1 MPGSV
6 VVVSLG
12 FDTYGLDPIG
22 DFALTTDVYHEVGR
36 RVAATGPP
44 AGHPPGG
51 RLPPA
56 VARRERPGV
65 AARRRG
71 PRRSSRCR
79 RPGSPRAVRSSGD
92 PADVR
97 IRPQQPGERE
107 RQAVHAVV
115 EAAFADVTVADLVD
129 ALQADE
135 AGRQGASL
143 VAVDPLTRSSATCS
157 SRVRGSTRRPACR
170 GPRPEPAGRRAH
182 RQGEG
187 IGGAL
192 VRAAIEAAD
201 ALAAPLLFLEGSP
214 RYYPRFGFAPG
225 GPLGFI
231 RPSVRI
237 PDAAF
242 QVIRL
247 PRWEPWMT
255 GQLVYS
261 EVFWRLDA
269 VGLRD

>member
-1 MPGSV
+1 M
-6 VVVSLG
+6 
-12 FDTYGLDPIG
+12 I
-22 DFALTTDVYHEVGR
+22 
-36 RVAATGPP
+36 
-44 AGHPPGG
+44 
-51 RLPPA
+51 
-56 VARRERPGV
+56 
-65 AARRRG
+65 
-71 PRRSSRCR
+71 
-79 RPGSPRAVRSSGD
+79 
-92 PADVR
+92 PADIR
-97 IRPQQPGERE
+97 IRPQEPGDRDGVL
-107 RQAVHAVV
+107 AMV

-135 AGRQGASL
+135 AGHLGASL
-143 VAVDPLTRSSATCS
+143 VAVDGADDRVVGHVQLSRSWLDAPSRLVEVLVLSPLA
-157 SRVRGSTRRPACR
+157 VAPD
-170 GPRPEPAGRRAH
+170 

-201 ALAAPLLFLEGSP
+201 ELAAPLLFLEGSP
-214 RYYPRFGFAPG
+214 RYYPRFGFVPG
-225 GPLGFI
+225 GPLGFL

-247 PRWEPWMT
+247 PGWEPWMT

>member
-1 MPGSV
+1 MIPFGV
-6 VVVSLG
+6 TVR
-12 FDTYGLDPIG
+12 PQ
-22 DFALTTDVYHEVGR
+22 
-36 RVAATGPP
+36 
-44 AGHPPGG
+44 
-51 RLPPA
+51 
-56 VARRERPGV
+56 RPGE
-65 AARRRG
+65 
-71 PRRSSRCR
+71 P
-79 RPGSPRAVRSSGD
+79 
-92 PADVR
+92 
-97 IRPQQPGERE
+97 E

-135 AGRQGASL
+135 AGRLGASL
-143 VAVDPLTRSSATCS
+143 VAVDALDRVLGHVQLSRSWLDAPSRLVEVLVLSPLA
-157 SRVRGSTRRPACR
+157 VAP
-170 GPRPEPAGRRAH
+170 H

-201 ALAAPLLFLEGSP
+201 DLAAPLLFLEGSP
-214 RYYPRFGFAPG
+214 RYYPRFGFLPG

-237 PDAAF
+237 PEAAF
-242 QVIRL
+242 QVVKL
-247 PRWEPWMT
+247 PGWEPWMT

-269 VGLRD
+269 VGLREGS